1 MPEYNIVIKNT
12 VSIVDH
18 FVEVN
23 KKVLR
28 FNDAG
33 LWGLLVK
40 KSIKIAD
47 HFVEVNKKV

>member
-12 VSIVDH
+12 DSIVDH

-33 LWGLLVK
+33 LWGLLVRN
-40 KSIKIAD
+40 SIKIAD

>member
-1 MPEYNIVIKNT
+1 MDLFNFEYKKNI
-12 VSIVDH
+12 DH

-33 LWGLLVK
+33 LWGLLVR
-40 KSIKIAD
+40 KSIKISD